1 VTNGEANSEDLTI
14 LAALEALDRG
24 IDSPAGAPR
33 PDELSET
40 DTLAR
45 LYTEVMGLIS
55 YELEPVEP
63 APGVRTRL
71 MALVHGDETQPAA
84 SVIPVI
90 SAGSAANAIRPTPT
104 PTPMPAPVPLRPSQE
119 VRASRPAPSV
129 QGSAARR
136 APKRW
141 PLALAATLSFLLLG
155 LSGWLYLQ
163 LGEQRETIAS
173 LQRELDSERAR
184 VAEMTEEARKIQ
196 ASALDMREK
205 FSLVTSPAVEVS
217 PMRPV
222 GAPPPQPYARGTLFV
237 ASNHQHWFL
246 ALDGL
251 QPAAQGKAYKLWF
264 VADQGPVSGGSFT
277 AKPGAPIEL
286 SSKHMPPGTKG
297 VMVTLEDDPEA
308 PAPAGPEIL
317 RAAAV
322 YQIS

>member
-1 VTNGEANSEDLTI
+1 VTNGEAHSEDLTI

-24 IDSPAGAPR
+24 IDSPGGAPR
-33 PDELSET
+33 PDELSEA

-45 LYTEVMGLIS
+45 LYAEVMGLIS

-84 SVIPVI
+84 SMIPAVT
-90 SAGSAANAIRPTPT
+90 ADRAAPTPL
-104 PTPMPAPVPLRPSQE
+104 PAPIPLRPSQE
-119 VRASRPAPSV
+119 IRASRPAPSP

-141 PLALAATLSFLLLG
+141 PLALAAALSFLLLG

-163 LGEQRETIAS
+163 LGQQRETIAS
-173 LQRELDSERAR
+173 LQQELDTERAR

-196 ASALDMREK
+196 ATALDMREK

-297 VMVTLEDDPEA
+297 VMVTLEDDPQA

>member
-1 VTNGEANSEDLTI
+1 VTNGEAHSEDLTI

-24 IDSPAGAPR
+24 IDSPGGVPR
-33 PDELSET
+33 LDELSET

-45 LYTEVMGLIS
+45 LYTEVMGLIP

-63 APGVRTRL
+63 APGVRARL

-84 SVIPVI
+84 SVIPAVP
-90 SAGSAANAIRPTPT
+90 ATPVATAATAKGATPL
-104 PTPMPAPVPLRPSQE
+104 PAPVPLRPSQE
-119 VRASRPAPSV
+119 VRAARPASSV

-141 PLALAATLSFLLLG
+141 PLALAAILSFLLLG

-163 LGEQRETIAS
+163 LGQQRETIAS
-173 LQRELDSERAR
+173 LQQELDTERAR

-196 ASALDMREK
+196 ATALDMREK

-264 VADQGPVSGGSFT
+264 MADQGPVSGGSFT
-277 AKPGAPIEL
+277 AQPGAPIEL

-297 VMVTLEDDPEA
+297 VMVTLEDDPQA
-308 PAPAGPEIL
+308 PAPAGPQIL
-317 RAAAV
+317 KAAAV

>member
-1 VTNGEANSEDLTI
+1 VTNGETSSEDLTI

-24 IDSPAGAPR
+24 IDSPGGAAR

-45 LYTEVMGLIS
+45 LYAEVTGLIP

-84 SVIPVI
+84 SMI
-90 SAGSAANAIRPTPT
+90 SAVPAASANQAAPVPRS
-104 PTPMPAPVPLRPSQE
+104 APVPLRPSQE
-119 VRASRPAPSV
+119 VRASRPASSA

-141 PLALAATLSFLLLG
+141 PLALAAILSFLLLG

-163 LGEQRETIAS
+163 LGQQRETIAS
-173 LQRELDSERAR
+173 LQRELDTERAR

-222 GAPPPQPYARGTLFV
+222 GAPAPQPYARGTLFV
-237 ASNHQHWFL
+237 ASNHQHWYL

-277 AKPGAPIEL
+277 AQPGAPIEL
-286 SSKHMPPGTKG
+286 SSKHMPAGTKG
-297 VMVTLEDDPEA
+297 VMVTLEDDPQA

>member
-24 IDSPAGAPR
+24 IDSPTGTPR

-45 LYTEVMGLIS
+45 LYAEVMGLIPF
-55 YELEPVEP
+55 ELEPVEP

-71 MALVHGDETQPAA
+71 MAVIHGDETQPAA
-84 SVIPVI
+84 SVIPAIPTV
-90 SAGSAANAIRPTPT
+90 SAASANRAAPVPL
-104 PTPMPAPVPLRPSQE
+104 PAPVPLRPSQE
-119 VRASRPAPSV
+119 IRVTRPASSV

-136 APKRW
+136 PPKRW
-141 PLALAATLSFLLLG
+141 PLALAATLSLLLLG
-155 LSGWLYLQ
+155 LSGWLFLQ
-163 LGEQRETIAS
+163 LGQQRETIAS
-173 LQRELDSERAR
+173 LQQELDTERAR

-277 AKPGAPIEL
+277 AQPGAPIEL

-297 VMVTLEDDPEA
+297 VMVTLEDDPQA